1 VNHDGFDVIEKLVAR
16 DGRYRREA
24 YEFTLEALSWTLGKR
39 RRDGVNGHIDGQ
51 ELCQGIRELA
61 DRSFGFLTKT
71 VFTRWGVTSTEDFGE
86 IVFQLADAEMLS
98 KQETDSK
105 ADFAGAFDFDEV
117 FEQSL
122 IYD

>member
-1 VNHDGFDVIEKLVAR
+1 MSQDGFDVIVKLVER

-24 YEFTLEALSWTLGKR
+24 YEFTLEALSWTLSR
-39 RRDGVNGHIDGQ
+39 RRREGVSGHIDGQ
-51 ELCQGIRELA
+51 ELCEGIRELA
-61 DRSFGFLTKT
+61 NRSFGFLTKT
-71 VFTRWGVTSTEDFGE
+71 VFTRWGVTRTEDFGE

-98 KQETDSK
+98 KQDSDSK
-105 ADFAGAFDFDEV
+105 ADFEGAYDFDEV